1 MQRKDLMELNFESI
15 EMQNWNIPTE
25 KAHRV
30 DEKNGIICLVIM
42 FNPRVM
48 VIKTSKVAHF
58 LYFLLMTAF
67 ECTWRNLLSSFS
79 K

>member
-25 KAHRV
+25 KARRV
-30 DEKNGIICLVIM
+30 DEKYGVICIVIM

-48 VIKTSKVAHF
+48 VIKI
-58 LYFLLMTAF
+58 LYFLLMTDI
-67 ECTWRNLLSSFS
+67 WMHLKNLIEFFQ
-79 K
+79 

>member
-30 DEKNGIICLVIM
+30 DEKNGVICLVIM
-42 FNPRVM
+42 FNPKVM
-48 VIKTSKVAHF
+48 VIKMSKEAHF
-58 LYFLLMTAF
+58 LYFLLMTDI
-67 ECTWRNLLSSFS
+67 WMHLKNLIEFFR
-79 K
+79 